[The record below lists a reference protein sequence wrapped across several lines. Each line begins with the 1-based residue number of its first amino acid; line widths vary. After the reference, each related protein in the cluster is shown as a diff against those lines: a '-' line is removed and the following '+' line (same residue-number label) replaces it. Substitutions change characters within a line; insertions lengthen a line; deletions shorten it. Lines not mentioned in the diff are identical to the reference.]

1 MKNIFT
7 VDLED
12 WFCAYN
18 LGIDIKDWDKQ
29 ELRVENNAKRILKL
43 LTKYNVK
50 ATFFVLG
57 WIAEKVPGLIKEIE
71 SDGHEIATHGFSHT
85 LITHMNPD
93 EFNKDIKRSL
103 NAICSIVKQN
113 VIGFRAPSFT
123 ITKKTLWALP
133 ILKQQGIIYDS
144 SVYPIGFHPDYG
156 IAESDL
162 NIHKLNG
169 IMEVPLSVAEFGG
182 KKIPCSGG
190 AYFRIFPYQI
200 TRKLIERCNQQGRP
214 VIFYIHPWELDP
226 EQPRKKL
233 SFSKT
238 IRHYS
243 NLNKTEKRL
252 EKLLSHFK
260 FHSMKEAL
268 NL

>member
-1 MKNIFT
+1 
-7 VDLED
+7 
-12 WFCAYN
+12 
-18 LGIDIKDWDKQ
+18 
-29 ELRVENNAKRILKL
+29 
-43 LTKYNVK
+43 
-50 ATFFVLG
+50 
-57 WIAEKVPGLIKEIE
+57 
-71 SDGHEIATHGFSHT
+71 
-85 LITHMNPD
+85 MNPD

-182 KKIPCSGG
+182 KR
-190 AYFRIFPYQI
+190 FRVAAE
-200 TRKLIERCNQQGRP
+200 LILE
-214 VIFYIHPWELDP
+214 FFL
-226 EQPRKKL
+226 
-233 SFSKT
+233 
-238 IRHYS
+238 IRS
-243 NLNKTEKRL
+243 PGN
-252 EKLLSHFK
+252 
-260 FHSMKEAL
+260 
-268 NL
+268 